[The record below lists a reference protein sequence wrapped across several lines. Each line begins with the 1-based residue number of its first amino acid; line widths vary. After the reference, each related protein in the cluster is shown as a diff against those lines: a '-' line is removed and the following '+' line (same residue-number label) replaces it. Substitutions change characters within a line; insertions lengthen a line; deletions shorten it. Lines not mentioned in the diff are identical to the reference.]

1 MAPRLLHRK
10 GPGRENVKPEPVVKE
25 MLDLARRLEEAADI
39 LDHSADSDAL
49 LIFGGVVR
57 DSARRIHVEASRL
70 LRLETKCLP
79 FSG

>member
-1 MAPRLLHRK
+1 MKA
-10 GPGRENVKPEPVVKE
+10 NTEPVVQE
-25 MLDLARRLEEAADI
+25 MLELARRLERAADV

-70 LRLETKCLP
+70 LRREARCLP
-79 FSG
+79 SAG